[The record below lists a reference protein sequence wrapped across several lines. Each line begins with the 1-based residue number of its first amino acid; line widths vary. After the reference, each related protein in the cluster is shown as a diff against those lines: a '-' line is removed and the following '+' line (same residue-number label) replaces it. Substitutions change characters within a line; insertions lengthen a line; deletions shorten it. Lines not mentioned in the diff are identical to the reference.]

1 MSSSD
6 EESYGGY
13 GGEDTI
19 AEFLHGGD
27 TNFDSQDPFTPRRV
41 PRPENYSTPLPPQ
54 RRGRIHLP
62 IAHSRASNPRQ
73 EPPQGPAFRTSP
85 THVAPQDL
93 SSPEISNSPD
103 QENIHPAHQVQEQ
116 SLSSPEVSNSPD
128 QDNILPAHQEQGNSP
143 SILRSPSMSNNSQ
156 QDASSPRVDSD
167 VNDSSSTGSQHPESP
182 PISNNSQQDA
192 SSPRVDSD
200 VNDGS
205 STGSQHPES
214 PAMSNNSQQ
223 DASSP
228 RVDSDVNDGS
238 STGSQHPESP
248 SMSNNSQQD
257 ASSPRVYSDVND
269 GSSTGIQHPGEAN
282 AATSIESPD
291 VKDEVNSPSTLDHG
305 KGQVVSDDLFAAS
318 PQIPSRAPPQ
328 RPGKQR
334 TSIFGTPRN
343 TNVPSARNSSHLQTS
358 QESSQ
363 KVQPEP
369 VAVKSDDDDD
379 DDCVIMGSRKVPPEE
394 RTMNFRKALPEGRRV
409 LVMQYQNPRVKD
421 EPTSDSPTN
430 PSTPEV
436 ANSSSG
442 SERELSP
449 TEEEMLAAQASIIP
463 PATHRTYFEGT
474 DSPRPMNDSR
484 KRRRESMAYFEDQ
497 VEIDTAEI
505 DTAMQVNEDDDN
517 WMHAQEEDDDSQEE
531 YNNLVKQRNA
541 LNKDKQSKGTLSI
554 EAEAGLIRINNTLA
568 RMDRLKAANAKGA
581 EDNIDEEDEET
592 LFIPET
598 RRRSPSV
605 VDNGEGPSS
614 RRDNN
619 FEDLDDDAGL
629 ARMLQEEFDRGIDDG
644 PSNKP
649 KSKKTR
655 RPPAKNARE
664 FHIREEERRI
674 EKERAKSRKK
684 RAAGG
689 KGGKAEK
696 VKGGRK
702 GKGKGKEKKSKKG
715 SVKVDRG
722 MNNTQFM
729 RRRGGQQDEIG
740 QLILDD
746 LMNCDPVGDRLQ
758 DPIFNVGPEPEIG
771 KTRTKS
777 SQLQQLFAN
786 IPEGSSKTKGKSDKA
801 KLLQASR
808 SFGYAQVKAVNGKW
822 LVKGMKSTLY
832 HHQLLGA
839 QWMVSRELSSEPPH
853 GGLLADSMGL
863 GKTVQTLACMVGNP
877 PTKEDRQR
885 GVTATL
891 IVVPSSVIGQWLE
904 EIQLHVD
911 CQKVCTKVMQYKAS
925 MHIPK
930 SVLKDLDIVV
940 TSYTEVMKQFPFPD
954 RKGREDIAK
963 YGYKR
968 WWKNAHDELGDLH
981 QMNWR
986 RVVLDEAHAIKN
998 NSARTSLACQNL
1010 KSVYRWCLTGTPL
1023 LNRLEELFP
1032 YLRFLKANYSMDW
1045 KTFQQY
1051 FCDPD
1056 ADDCNNRIATL
1067 LSYAMM
1073 RRTMKTT
1080 ILNRPIITLPPP
1092 HPVMQ
1097 QINFSREERIIY
1109 RITENRFRANLNVF
1123 LANGTA
1129 QRAYGVFFVQLLRLR
1144 QCTSHP
1150 FMLERTMKESWTTED
1165 VEFLRAE
1172 LRKYQISNI
1181 PFYEQCKLWVS
1192 QSEEERAAAR
1202 ARGERGAEAIP
1213 FGLSEFGE
1221 SFQFDKA
1228 LDSLN
1233 DEELYTRIT
1242 CHICSDVPNQ
1252 PVITTCKHIFCR
1264 SCLNDHLH
1272 SQIHLAD
1279 ADDTFNVCPK
1289 CDIIFASAE
1298 PYGDLQIPDD
1308 DNMESTPGQTQE
1320 SESSSRGSNK
1330 RQKSNDSSRRPRGIP
1345 SKGMDELG
1353 FEPFTKDSTWVTK
1366 SDYDP
1371 SFPLIP
1377 SAKTTALKA
1386 LLLKGFEEAPD
1397 DKVVIY
1403 VQFRTLARI
1412 IGRMCKAEGW
1422 GFLYLTGDAS
1432 LEHRTKAIK
1441 EFRNKDN
1448 IQILI
1453 AGLKCGGLGLNFPF
1467 ANRCIS
1473 LDLWWNHGVEQQAFG
1488 RIFRIGQNKETWM
1501 TRIVVRNSVD
1511 MRLLGMQDWKLRA
1524 CEKAID
1530 DDGQGGASGS
1540 GGGTLNLSQLARLFG
1555 FLKTDE
1561 DNNLVAIEPDYD
1573 DDELEGSDMNGSGE
1587 GSSSTG

>member
-1 MSSSD
+1 MPSSD
-6 EESYGGY
+6 DELFGGY
-13 GGEDTI
+13 EGSGEID
-19 AEFLHGGD
+19 EFLEPKNSH
-27 TNFDSQDPFTPRRV
+27 NFDIRDPFTPPRV
-41 PRPENYSTPLPPQ
+41 QRPADYSTPAQPQ
-54 RRGRIHLP
+54 RRMHTRLP
-62 IAHSRASNPRQ
+62 ILHTRPSNILQ
-73 EPPQGPAFRTSP
+73 EPPPQVPASP
-85 THVAPQDL
+85 TPPTPVVC
-93 SSPEISNSPD
+93 
-103 QENIHPAHQVQEQ
+103 QE
-116 SLSSPEVSNSPD
+116 LSSPEVGDSEDQGNVPIAHEDQRNSPV
-128 QDNILPAHQEQGNSP
+128 
-143 SILRSPSMSNNSQ
+143 ILRSPYVSSNTPQ
-156 QDASSPRVDSD
+156 GASSPRVDSD
-167 VNDSSSTGSQHPESP
+167 ID
-182 PISNNSQQDA
+182 
-192 SSPRVDSD
+192 
-200 VNDGS
+200 DGS
-205 STGSQHPES
+205 STGSQHPDETS
-214 PAMSNNSQQ
+214 
-223 DASSP
+223 
-228 RVDSDVNDGS
+228 
-238 STGSQHPESP
+238 
-248 SMSNNSQQD
+248 
-257 ASSPRVYSDVND
+257 
-269 GSSTGIQHPGEAN
+269 
-282 AATSIESPD
+282 ATVAPSIESPK
-291 VKDEVNSPSTLDHG
+291 VKYKESQASPATLDRG
-305 KGQVVSDDLFAAS
+305 GSEVFSDDLYDVS
-318 PQIPSRAPPQ
+318 PQRSNRDIPQQLGRQ
-328 RPGKQR
+328 
-334 TSIFGTPRN
+334 
-343 TNVPSARNSSHLQTS
+343 
-358 QESSQ
+358 
-363 KVQPEP
+363 QPEKII
-369 VAVKSDDDDD
+369 VDSDSD
-379 DDCVIMGSRKVPPEE
+379 DDCVLVEVREIRSGEKRMFSKESR
-394 RTMNFRKALPEGRRV
+394 R
-409 LVMQYQNPRVKD
+409 PRVKD
-421 EPTSDSPTN
+421 E
-430 PSTPEV
+430 STPESPTWLSTLS
-436 ANSSSG
+436 NDD
-442 SERELSP
+442 RQPSP
-449 TEEEMLAAQASIIP
+449 TEQEMLAAQEAMIP
-463 PATHRTYFEGT
+463 PAHSSGAGPT
-474 DSPRPMNDSR
+474 RPLNESR
-484 KRRRESMAYFEDQ
+484 KRRRESFASSEGQLEM
-497 VEIDTAEI
+497 
-505 DTAMQVNEDDDN
+505 DTAMQGNEDDNN
-517 WMHAQEEDDDSQEE
+517 WMHAQGDDGDDSQEE
-531 YNNLVKQRNA
+531 YENLLILQNA
-541 LNKDKQSKGTLSI
+541 LNKEMNRKGNLSLD
-554 EAEAGLIRINNTLA
+554 ERAELIRLNNTLA
-568 RMDRLKAANAKGA
+568 RMDRLKAAKAKGF
-581 EDNIDEEDEET
+581 DDEEDDNET

-598 RRRSPSV
+598 HRRSPSV

-614 RRDNN
+614 RRDNGFEN
-619 FEDLDDDAGL
+619 FDDDAGL
-629 ARMLQEEFDRGIDDG
+629 ASMLQEQFDLGIEDL
-644 PSNKP
+644 PSNKHKP
-649 KSKKTR
+649 KKTR
-655 RPPAKNARE
+655 RAPAKNARE
-664 FHIREEERRI
+664 FHVREEERKI
-674 EKERAKSRKK
+674 EKERAKAQEK
-684 RAAGG
+684 RATGG
-689 KGGKAEK
+689 KNRRAEK
-696 VKGGRK
+696 VKAGRK
-702 GKGKGKEKKSKKG
+702 GKGKEDNKSRKG
-715 SVKVDRG
+715 FFKVDRG
-722 MNNTQFM
+722 INETRFM
-729 RRRGGQQDEIG
+729 LPRGGQQDEIG

-758 DPIFNVGPEPEIG
+758 DPIFNVGPEPEIDG
-771 KTRTKS
+771 TTRTKT

-904 EIQLHVD
+904 EIKLHVD
-911 CQKVCTKVMQYKAS
+911 CNKVFRKVMQYKAS
-925 MHIPK
+925 MRIPP
-930 SVLKDLDIVV
+930 SVLRDLDIVV

-954 RKGREDIAK
+954 RKGREDIARF
-963 YGYKR
+963 GYKR
-968 WWKNAHDELGDLH
+968 WWKNAHDGLGDLH
-981 QMNWR
+981 QINWR

-1023 LNRLEELFP
+1023 LNRIEELFP

-1045 KTFQQY
+1045 RTFQQY
-1051 FCDPD
+1051 FCDPE

-1080 ILNRPIITLPPP
+1080 ILNRPIITLPQP

-1165 VEFLRAE
+1165 VELLRGE
-1172 LRKYQISNI
+1172 LKKQGIRRI

-1202 ARGERGAEAIP
+1202 ARDERGAEAIP
-1213 FGLSEFGE
+1213 FGLSEFGD
-1221 SFQFDKA
+1221 SFIFDKA

-1252 PVITTCKHIFCR
+1252 PIITTCKHIFCR

-1272 SQIHLAD
+1272 SQMHLSD
-1279 ADDTFNVCPK
+1279 GDDTYNVCPK
-1289 CDIIFASAE
+1289 CDIIFSSAE
-1298 PYGDLQIPDD
+1298 PYSDLEIPDD
-1308 DNMESTPGQTQE
+1308 DNMDSGPNHNQE
-1320 SESSSRGSNK
+1320 SESSSRDSNK
-1330 RQKSNDSSRRPRGIP
+1330 RQKSSNDGSRRPRGIK
-1345 SKGMDELG
+1345 SKGMDALN

-1371 SFPLIP
+1371 DFPLIP

-1412 IGRMCKAEGW
+1412 IGRMCAAEGW

-1432 LEHRTKAIK
+1432 FEHRSKAIR
-1441 EFRNKDN
+1441 EFRNKDK

-1473 LDLWWNHGVEQQAFG
+1473 LDLWWNHAVEQQAFG

-1501 TRIVVRNSVD
+1501 TRLVVRNSVD

-1530 DDGQGGASGS
+1530 NNGQSGASGS
-1540 GGGTLNLSQLARLFG
+1540 GGATLNLSQLARLFG

-1561 DNNLVAIEPDYD
+1561 DDNVVRIEPDYED
-1573 DDELEGSDMNGSGE
+1573 DGDGE
-1587 GSSSTG
+1587 GIDGSRASQGQAGQV